1 MQPFNIRTT
10 KNAVD
15 TQPKEKEQE
24 RAEIQAQMDEW
35 LSAGNK
41 IEVVATEEPQKES
54 RYGR

>member
-15 TQPKEKEQE
+15 TQPKEQE
-24 RAEIQAQMDEW
+24 RAELQAQMDEW

-41 IEVVATEEPQKES
+41 IEVVATEERPKES

>member
-15 TQPKEKEQE
+15 TQPKDVE

-41 IEVVATEEPQKES
+41 IKVEDAEERPKES